1 MILNYLKLQFFR
13 NYNRCEVK
21 FHPGINVLFGR
32 NGQGK
37 TNILESIYYL
47 ALTKSFRTNND
58 SNLILF
64 KEKFFSIQAELEN
77 IHERSTKTSIGYSK
91 SEGKRLVY
99 NGQKIHKFSEYIGCI
114 PIVLLAPSD
123 LEITQNGPFK
133 RRHFLDVMFS
143 QASKLYLNDLIQYRR
158 ALRQRNVVLQTM
170 PLNLNLL
177 KSWEEALIQSGSNI
191 INKRLESIQIF
202 DEYVKNYYNELSGHT
217 DSIKII
223 YQSSIPIKNRDNLRE
238 NYTAL
243 FAAERQK
250 DIDYG
255 TTSIGPH
262 RDDLL
267 LLINGKPL
275 RSIGSQGEH
284 KTFAIALKMAEF
296 WFLENVQQKSPIL
309 LFDDIFGELDSGR
322 ILNMINSLAQKGQ
335 VFITTTS
342 PHFFGK
348 VKAWDSNSCFFEIE
362 NGTLTTLGNKW
373 QKQDQLIN

>member
-21 FHPGINVLFGR
+21 FHPGINVLFGK

-47 ALTKSFRTNND
+47 ALTKSFRTNYD
-58 SNLILF
+58 SNLILH
-64 KEKFFSIQAELEN
+64 KENFFSIQAELEN
-77 IHERSTKTSIGYSK
+77 IQGRSTKTSIGYSK

-99 NGQKIHKFSEYIGCI
+99 NGQKIQKFSEYIGRI

-123 LEITQNGPFK
+123 LEITQKGPFK

-158 ALRQRNVVLQTM
+158 ALRQRNVVLQST

-177 KSWEEALIQSGSNI
+177 KSWEESLIQSGSNI
-191 INKRLESIQIF
+191 INKRLESIQIL

-223 YQSSIPIKNRDNLRE
+223 YQSSIPIKTTDNLKE
-238 NYTAL
+238 NYYTL
-243 FAAERQK
+243 FEAERHK

-255 TTSIGPH
+255 TTSVGPH

-296 WFLENVQQKSPIL
+296 WFLENVQQKFPIL

-322 ILNMINSLAQKGQ
+322 ILNMINFLTQKGQ

-348 VKAWDSNSCFFEIE
+348 VKEWDANSCFFEIE
-362 NGTLTTLGNKW
+362 NGILTTLGNRW